1 LASQPDTS
9 ASTPFPVVVNRGGGA
24 ASRAGE
30 ALVEQIQNAFATVGL
45 TADVHA
51 VDGAALTETI
61 KRLAKA
67 HDAIAIGGG
76 DGTQG
81 CAAAILARTG
91 TKHGILP
98 LGTRNNLARQLGI
111 PLHLDGAVQVIAAG
125 HTHAIDLSEVNGESF
140 VNNASIG
147 IYPKLVKFREQ
158 GRRRGLPKWLAN
170 LPAAL
175 RVLRNLGHRR
185 YRLTLDNAAQPV
197 VTPLLFIGN
206 NVYSLDSGKV
216 GVRDAMDD
224 GKLSVFAVAKSTR
237 WGLIGFAIRTL
248 RGKSDPARDFAAIG
262 TCATLTVSTKRRRPI
277 PVALDGEVRKMVTP
291 LNFTIRPGALSVFV
305 PKG

>member
-1 LASQPDTS
+1 MT
-9 ASTPFPVVVNRGGGA
+9 TPFPVVVNRGGGA
-24 ASRAGE
+24 ASRAGD
-30 ALVEQIQNAFATVGL
+30 ALVEQIESAFAAAGL
-45 TADVHA
+45 AADIYA
-51 VDGAALTETI
+51 VDGTALTETI
-61 KRLAKA
+61 ERLAA
-67 HDAIAIGGG
+67 SHGAIAIGGG

-81 CAAAILARTG
+81 CAAAILARTA
-91 TKHGILP
+91 TTHAILP

-111 PLHLDGAVQVIAAG
+111 PLGLEGAVAVIAAG
-125 HTHAIDLSEVNGESF
+125 HMRSIDLSEVNGHSF

-147 IYPKLVKFREQ
+147 IYPKLVKFREA

-185 YRLTLDNAAQPV
+185 YRLTLDDAAQPV

-216 GVRDAMDD
+216 GVREAMDD
-224 GKLSVFAVAKSTR
+224 GKLSVFAVAKNTR

-248 RGKSDPARDFAAIG
+248 RGKSDPARDFAALG
-262 TCATLTVSTKRRRPI
+262 TCATLTVSTKRRRRI
-277 PVALDGEVRKMVTP
+277 SVALDGEVHKMVTP
-291 LNFTIRPGALSVFV
+291 LHFTTRPRALSVFV
-305 PKG
+305 PAG